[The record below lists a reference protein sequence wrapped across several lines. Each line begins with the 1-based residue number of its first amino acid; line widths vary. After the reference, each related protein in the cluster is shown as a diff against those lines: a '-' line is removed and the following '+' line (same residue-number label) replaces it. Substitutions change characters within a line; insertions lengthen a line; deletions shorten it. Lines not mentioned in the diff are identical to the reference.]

1 MLVRLRGW
9 RGIKGVAGGGAK
21 RRAVKLWLHRNGAV
35 DTARN
40 PHEAQAYRNNMLPRS
55 FPCQRAMEDEMHSD
69 RIVLIAG
76 IVALGLLTAAVTSTH
91 VQSVSATE
99 ATASHVP
106 IGPIADKKSAS
117 PGSKAANVFLLTG
130 Q

>member
-1 MLVRLRGW
+1 
-9 RGIKGVAGGGAK
+9 
-21 RRAVKLWLHRNGAV
+21 
-35 DTARN
+35 
-40 PHEAQAYRNNMLPRS
+40 
-55 FPCQRAMEDEMHSD
+55 MEGEMHSD

-76 IVALGLLTAAVTSTH
+76 IASLGLITAAVTLTH
-91 VQSVSATE
+91 VQGGGATHA

-106 IGPIADKKSAS
+106 MGPIVDKKSAS